1 MNTNMSGKTAIVAG
15 GSAGMG
21 KASAIALAEEGVN
34 LIISARREQRLN
46 NTVEEIRSRYGVEV
60 TAVVADHATE
70 EGRAKLLAACP
81 GPDIL
86 IITISPPPIIWEYDD
101 IEEENWLESVKLGLI
116 GPVEL
121 IKAFSKPMKE
131 KGWGRIVN
139 IATVAAKYPLEMRLM
154 SGPARSALANYTSV
168 VSRDLAKYGVILNN
182 VLPGMYATEG
192 MIELALPHK
201 EKIEQKYGKGAAD
214 NITPEM
220 VHKMTLDLFD
230 IPTHSLGN
238 PKDLAQFVT
247 LLCSDAAKFTVGQNL
262 VLDGGMARSLF

>member
-1 MNTNMSGKTAIVAG
+1 MNTNISGKTAIVAG

-46 NTVEEIRSRYGVEV
+46 ATVEEIRSRYDVEV

-70 EGRAKLLAACP
+70 EGRAKLLAACS

-154 SGPARSALANYTSV
+154 SGPARSALANYTSI
-168 VSRDLAKYGVILNN
+168 VSRDLARYGVILNN

-220 VHKMTLDLFD
+220 IHKMTLDLFD
-230 IPTHSLGN
+230 IPTHSLGD